1 MANKLTKEKLDLLIE
16 QVLMEKDLP
25 IDVTQH
31 EKDDYLKDIF
41 TNNGRRKSDVKNLN
55 LAKYQALSSADG
67 DANELTAA
75 DYEKAGINDPVVKQ
89 VLKHGYSDH
98 KKAAVA
104 PIKDP
109 TQIGDIENIDI
120 DDQTYEPESIA
131 FGQMANIGMQASDP
145 SNPKPIGKMAEGLAA
160 SISTFFDGTK
170 TFEERVIKISNFSK
184 TVFDEAKIE
193 DLSVTQTLA
202 ASLFLDFLT
211 TIVRE
216 IDSGAG
222 AYQFEAL
229 LAALAGGAVTG
240 KAEGDEGT
248 GQMGAVDFIMNDG
261 SLGSSKYYTSV
272 SSGTITQAYSGFNG
286 KAGKTTLYI
295 IAHKKGDASTTV
307 GGGQSD
313 PTKIKQLNIY
323 LVSVMPLIQKPTKPS
338 HFKVW
343 VNGGTS
349 KTGTEADG
357 KLNISQNISGKSPIV
372 IEVAAGSP
380 TTLKNYLKGSTAQSG
395 EDIKKAYKYFQE
407 VFSEMYKANQK
418 AQRYASTGDEAQGN
432 EALTSLKTVD
442 DRFIDLAAEISNT
455 KKAKKDIKTS
465 RQIRE
470 NKTKSKKDLDKLI
483 ERVILDK
490 MNK

>member
-1 MANKLTKEKLDLLIE
+1 MSNKLTKDKLDLLIE
-16 QVLMEKDLP
+16 QVLNEKLNVKVKDF
-25 IDVTQH
+25 
-31 EKDDYLKDIF
+31 EKKDFDAEIF
-41 TNNGRRKSDVKNLN
+41 TNAGATKNDVKALGID
-55 LAKYQALSSADG
+55 KYQNLSKAGG
-67 DANELTAA
+67 DKDNLTDK
-75 DYEKAGINDPVVKQ
+75 DYEKAGLEDPVVKQ
-89 VLKHGYSDH
+89 VMKYGRADH

-109 TQIGDIENIDI
+109 TQIGDIGNINIDA
-120 DDQTYEPESIA
+120 QTYEPESIA

-145 SNPKPIGKMAEGLAA
+145 SAAKPIGKMAEGLAA

-170 TFEERVIKISNFSK
+170 TFEDRVIKISNFSK
-184 TVFDEAKIE
+184 TVFDEEKIKN
-193 DLSVTQTLA
+193 LKVTEVLA

-295 IAHKKGDASTTV
+295 IAHKKGDATTTV
-307 GGGQSD
+307 GAGQSD

-323 LVSVMPLIQKPTKPS
+323 LVSVMPLIQKPTKAS

-343 VNGGTS
+343 VNGGSS
-349 KTGTEADG
+349 KKGTDSDG

-380 TTLKNYLKGSTAQSG
+380 TTLKNYLKASTAKSG
-395 EDIKKAYKYFQE
+395 KKIKDAYKYFQE

-432 EALTSLKTVD
+432 EALTSLKTAD

-455 KKAKKDIKTS
+455 QKAKADIKTS
-465 RQIRE
+465 RKITE
-470 NKTKSKKDLDKLI
+470 NKNKSLKDLDKLI
-483 ERVILDK
+483 EGVILNK